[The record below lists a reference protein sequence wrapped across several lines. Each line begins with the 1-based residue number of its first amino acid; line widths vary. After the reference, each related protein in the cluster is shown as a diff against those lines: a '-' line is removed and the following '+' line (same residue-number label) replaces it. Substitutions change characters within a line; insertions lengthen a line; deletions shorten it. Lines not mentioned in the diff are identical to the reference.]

1 MGEMQ
6 LSLGP
11 DLQMELIRVSQAMD
25 ADVSALLNQAM
36 RDHLDHLA
44 EQKIIAESKAFR
56 SMHAELLQRYK
67 GEYVAVHNGE
77 VVDHDVN
84 LGALNRRIRARYGC
98 LAVLLQQVTEQ
109 PGVGDPESKAGAVS
123 IIKFPFDH
131 SFSPSMPMMVIWWN
145 TMETTRVAGR

>member
-11 DLQMELIRVSQAMD
+11 DLQMELIRVSRAMN
-25 ADVSALLNQAM
+25 ADVSALLNQAV
-36 RDHLDHLA
+36 RDHLDQLA

-84 LGALNRRIRARYGC
+84 LGALNRRIRAQYGC
-98 LAVLLQQVTEQ
+98 LVQTAVNSCRVFHTHTGLKSRCEGTFR
-109 PGVGDPESKAGAVS
+109 PICGPSAASSGRRGRRKAERIYAS
-123 IIKFPFDH
+123 LH
-131 SFSPSMPMMVIWWN
+131 
-145 TMETTRVAGR
+145 